1 MNTWKRKLKG
11 KQWKGGEN
19 IENKSDLIGRQ
30 PRKNEFIIIILPFP
44 YQYSKATSLIL
55 LVGYHL
61 SLFSFIYM
69 KF

>member
-44 YQYSKATSLIL
+44 Y
-55 LVGYHL
+55 
-61 SLFSFIYM
+61 
-69 KF
+69 